1 MRVMRRHQ
9 KRRNTLGKGQPI
21 HQIISILSHGHL
33 KYCYYTH
40 PPPYLTFFAGIISN
54 KCLRFKK
61 SPGGGGGVSSVH
73 TLGACVAS
81 KLSSIFSVIF
91 ILCIFFNRRDEESRP
106 LLDRPIPTIVIEEW

>member
-61 SPGGGGGVSSVH
+61 SPGRGGGVSSVH

-81 KLSSIFSVIF
+81 NLASCHRFFLSFSSSVSFLIGEM
-91 ILCIFFNRRDEESRP
+91 RRVDHF
-106 LLDRPIPTIVIEEW
+106 